1 MLDEPSSPIDL
12 TTSEAASLVR
22 EGSLS
27 PVDLMESLLARS
39 AALEPDLRVWAA
51 LDPDSAMSQARE
63 AELRLEDGGPIG
75 PLHGVPIGVKDIFY
89 VEGVTNEAGSPILA
103 GFVPDYDSTPVS
115 LLRAAGAVIMGKTV
129 TTEFALGDPPPTRNP
144 WNTDHTPGGSSSGS
158 AAGVAARFFPAALGS
173 QTAGSVIRPASFNG
187 VVGMKPTFSRISR
200 RGVVPVSSSL
210 DTVGFFFRT
219 VADAALLLGV
229 LAGRDDADPSSS
241 DSPVPDYLSGLDDA
255 RPPNIGLVRWYFLET
270 CSDEARAATLDA
282 AKKLADAGAEVE
294 EVEIDFDADQALEAH
309 RIVMA
314 VETASVHRATFRKRP
329 DDYSPFVRS
338 IIESGLLTPA
348 VLYVRAQRV
357 RREFCRAVGRALDG
371 LDCLLTTAVDAPAPP
386 RSLATTGNPTYQAP
400 WTMAGVPVITLPCG
414 LSPEGLPLGVQMV
427 GRPFDEQ
434 GLLRAARWSEAA
446 LDFIQ
451 SPDLGADKTR
461 R

>member
-1 MLDEPSSPIDL
+1 MPDDPKTALFDL
-12 TTSEAASLVR
+12 TAAQASSLIR
-22 EGSLS
+22 SRALS

-39 AALEPDLRVWAA
+39 DAMEPELRVWTA
-51 LDPDSAMSQARE
+51 LDPESAMAQARDSE
-63 AELRLEDGGPIG
+63 RSLESGGPTG

-144 WNTDHTPGGSSSGS
+144 WSSDHTPGGSSSGS

-187 VVGMKPTFSRISR
+187 VAGMKPTFSRISR

-210 DTVGFFFRT
+210 DTMGFFSRT
-219 VADAALLLGV
+219 VEDAALLLGV
-229 LAGRDDADPSSS
+229 LAGRDNADPSSS
-241 DSPVPDYLSGLDDA
+241 DRPVPDYLSGLNDS
-255 RPPNIGLVRWYFLET
+255 RPPRIGLVRWYFLDT
-270 CSDEARAATLDA
+270 CSDEARSATLDA
-282 AKKLADAGAEVE
+282 ADKLASSGAEIE
-294 EVEIDFDADQALEAH
+294 EVEIDFDAEQALEAH

-314 VETASVHRATFRKRP
+314 VETASVHRSTLLRRP

-338 IIESGLLTPA
+338 IIEMGLLTPA

-357 RREFCRAVGRALDG
+357 RREFCRAVSRALEGVD
-371 LDCLLTTAVDAPAPP
+371 LLLTTAADAPAPP

-400 WTMAGVPVITLPCG
+400 WTMAGVPVISLPCG
-414 LSPEGLPLGVQMV
+414 LSPEGLPLAVQLV
-427 GRPFDEQ
+427 GRAFGERE
-434 GLLRAARWSEAA
+434 LLRAARWSEAA
-446 LDFIQ
+446 LDVRL
-451 SPDLGADKTR
+451 SPEVQPE
-461 R
+461 